1 MFFLN
6 IESET
11 SSFNSDFSGIARK
24 KNLLK
29 KSFLFPPCAA
39 TAAVRPTD
47 AMRPRGGR
55 QLAAVHART
64 CYLLDADLW
73 HLWNIDANGY
83 TCEAHIDIQLYIH
96 L

>member
-24 KNLLK
+24 KKQLK
-29 KSFLFPPCAA
+29 IISFSALCSNRCS
-39 TAAVRPTD
+39 TANWRNAPAR
-47 AMRPRGGR
+47 GR